1 MQDLVEILQ
10 KYLRLDHLA
19 KGILKNLR
27 KELFSEII
35 IMAAYKMMPIEET
48 LQLILYI

>member
-19 KGILKNLR
+19 KGILKNLK

-35 IMAAYKMMPIEET
+35 ITAV
-48 LQLILYI
+48 